1 MYGGFFVN
9 KYTKLFIG
17 TMCFLAQATAFAGGS
32 LKGEALQPV
41 TIPNFDGGPIVS
53 VGALYMVPSS
63 TNTDYLGVKTEYD
76 IAAVDPDPATTKRNW
91 DHYRVDPDYDWGF
104 TVGVGYMMAG
114 NSKDVRLD
122 WTHFNTDTSDS
133 QTIYGALD
141 SEGSEISKTAI
152 FLPFGSHSL
161 GVGVILGGEEIPDEL
176 YAKGKMKYRFDA
188 VDFTLGQYVNV
199 GKCLQVRKF
208 AGLRY
213 ARLDSDLSSHYDLN
227 SAALITGGPQ
237 VYSKYTWDGALD
249 SSFNGMGPLAGLSAS
264 YGLGYGFGVNA
275 MFDVALLVG
284 QLKLNGSLDYDEYAQ
299 DANDAWYV
307 TSQSD
312 YTMRWDGRT
321 VVAPAFD
328 GSFSLDYGYEMG
340 SGMGVMLEVGYKV
353 SKYLNVVEQLDRTG
367 SASSSSSVVDYARF
381 DTDVTNFGLNGLF
394 INLTLKA

>member
-1 MYGGFFVN
+1 VN

-41 TIPNFDGGPIVS
+41 TIPNFDGGAIVS

-63 TNTDYLGVKTEYD
+63 TNTDYLGLKTEYD

-122 WTHFNTDTSDS
+122 WAHFNSGTTDSV
-133 QTIYGALD
+133 TISGEVDA
-141 SEGSEISKTAI
+141 EGNPIDKTAI
-152 FLPFGSHSL
+152 FLPFDSHSVVSL
-161 GVGVILGGEEIPDEL
+161 SDLDGTVYDVLDVS
-176 YAKGKMKYRFDA
+176 GKMKYRFDA
-188 VDFTLGQYVNV
+188 VDFTLGQYINI

-213 ARLDSDLSSHYDLN
+213 ARLDSDLTTNYSLN
-227 SAALITGGPQ
+227 ETAEVFDIRLSNHQKWKGT
-237 VYSKYTWDGALD
+237 LD
-249 SSFNGMGPLAGLSAS
+249 SRFNGMGPMAGVNAS
-264 YGLGYGFGVNA
+264 YGLGYGFGINA
-275 MFDVALLVG
+275 MFDMALLVG
-284 QLKLNGSLDYDEYAQ
+284 QLKFNGTLSHDFYDQ
-299 DANDAWYV
+299 GDAGNFYL

-367 SASSSSSVVDYARF
+367 QSVSSSEISSVVSYANF